1 MKITTSA
8 VTDAERSAH
17 LSMPASAT
25 ATPDIAILIARG
37 RALQAEA
44 VTGALLGVL
53 DRFKRLF
60 R

>member
-8 VTDAERSAH
+8 VADAERSARM
-17 LSMPASAT
+17 SMPASAT

-44 VTGALLGVL
+44 VTGALLGAL